1 VDTAAI
7 ACAGERQLAKPA
19 ELRSAG
25 PPGATQPE
33 KNPAASDSA
42 AEVRQ
47 RITGMIRE
55 KLPEL
60 TKAYNDAL
68 KKEADKQSMKKEP
81 QEETQS
87 TEAEKKAI

>member
-1 VDTAAI
+1 
-7 ACAGERQLAKPA
+7 
-19 ELRSAG
+19 
-25 PPGATQPE
+25 
-33 KNPAASDSA
+33 
-42 AEVRQ
+42 
-47 RITGMIRE
+47 MIRE

-87 TEAEKKAI
+87 TEAEKKAK